1 MKHFVSNFVHEIFSI
16 FPLSLFISCIFI
28 KRSSCR
34 ETRSIPMLSS
44 KEMRSFS
51 HEFLYY
57 LTFQASLHNG
67 DQTPQTFA
75 AKLYDDPP
83 PRGSII
89 IVSFVIMISGNDY
102 WYSSR
107 LYFNPC

>member
-1 MKHFVSNFVHEIFSI
+1 MQGNKKYTNVVIKGNEIV
-16 FPLSLFISCIFI
+16 
-28 KRSSCR
+28 
-34 ETRSIPMLSS
+34 
-44 KEMRSFS
+44 S

-57 LTFQASLHNG
+57 LTFQALLHDG

-89 IVSFVIMISGNDY
+89 IVSFVIMITGTVLVFISIHV
-102 WYSSR
+102 W
-107 LYFNPC
+107 